1 MLKSILSVGS
11 FTLLSRISGLV
22 RDVMM
27 AAILGAGPIMDAFS
41 VAFRLPNH
49 FRVIFAEGA
58 FNAAFVPNFTK
69 ILTQEGEDASKHFQ
83 ARVLTWLILS
93 QIILLIPALI
103 YTEQFVKLFLS
114 DSRLALATDL
124 TRITFPYLF
133 LIALVTLWGGVLNAS
148 NRFAA
153 AAAAPILLNVS
164 IIATLSLYYTF
175 PTSGHAAAWGVLIS
189 GALQALFLCV
199 AVRRANLFVWPATRQ
214 LTQNMGH
221 FFKSFGPAV
230 IGSAGVQIAMLI
242 DTIIASSLPTGA
254 LSAIW
259 YADRLYQL
267 PVGVIAIAG
276 GTVLLP
282 TMSKLLAKN
291 QDREAYAAQNRTAA
305 IILALAAP
313 CVIAFLTI
321 ADVLLA
327 GLFQRQAFD
336 ANATMAAS
344 SVLKAY
350 GFGLPAIVLIR
361 VVLPS
366 FQARG
371 DTKTPMII
379 SLFAIC
385 INIALKLVLTG
396 EFGAAGLAFAT
407 SVGAWINLGL
417 LCIVALRRGF
427 MRPDSKLSW
436 MVAVIGMACLWL
448 LAVMGLEPFFAS
460 YVKNITHFSKE
471 IRMFII
477 SAVGMS
483 VYFGAL
489 GLGLKV
495 LKLRV

>member
-1 MLKSILSVGS
+1 MLRSILSVGS
-11 FTLLSRISGLV
+11 FTLLSRITGLV
-22 RDVMM
+22 RDVLM
-27 AAILGAGPIMDAFS
+27 AAIIGAGPVMDAFT

-69 ILTQEGEDASKHFQ
+69 ILTQEGENAGKRFQ
-83 ARVLTWLILS
+83 ARILSWLILS
-93 QIILLIPALI
+93 QVVLLIPALVF
-103 YTEQFVKLFLS
+103 TEQFVGLFLS
-114 DSRLALATDL
+114 DSRLSLATDL

-133 LIALVTLWGGVLNAS
+133 LIALVSLWGGVLNAT

-153 AAAAPILLNVS
+153 AAAAPILLNIS
-164 IIATLSLYYTF
+164 IITTLGFAFLF

-189 GALQALFLCV
+189 GLLQAGFLGL
-199 AVRRANLFVWPATRQ
+199 AVQRANLFVWPATRQ
-214 LTQNMGH
+214 LTENMGR

-230 IGSAGVQIAMLI
+230 IGSAGVQIAMLA
-242 DTIIASSLPTGA
+242 DTIIASALPTGA

-282 TMSKLLAKN
+282 TMSRFLA
-291 QDREAYAAQNRTAA
+291 EAKDALAYRAQNRTAA
-305 IILALAAP
+305 IILALSVP
-313 CVIAFLTI
+313 CVIAFLI
-321 ADVLLA
+321 LPEILLA

-336 ANATMAAS
+336 AAATLAAA

-361 VVLPS
+361 VALPS

-379 SLFAIC
+379 SLVAIC

-396 EFGAAGLAFAT
+396 KFGAAGLAFAT
-407 SVGAWINLGL
+407 SAGAWVNLGL
-417 LCIVALRRGF
+417 LVFIAIKSGYMQL
-427 MRPDSKLSW
+427 DAKLFW
-436 MVAVIGMACLWL
+436 MGANIFMACLWL
-448 LAVMGLEPFFAS
+448 LAVIGLEPAIADHI
-460 YVKNITHFSKE
+460 KNISSFGKE
-471 IRMFII
+471 IRMSVI
-477 SAVGMS
+477 SLLGIA
-483 VYFGAL
+483 VYFSAL
-489 GLGLKV
+489 WVGLKS
-495 LKLRV
+495 LKLKP

>member
-11 FTLLSRISGLV
+11 FTLLSRITGLI
-22 RDVMM
+22 RDILM

-58 FNAAFVPNFTK
+58 FNSAFVPSFTK
-69 ILTQEGEDASKHFQ
+69 ILTQNGDEAAKKFQ
-83 ARVLTWLILS
+83 ARVLTWLIVS

-103 YTEQFVKLFLS
+103 YTKEFVALFLS
-114 DSRLALATDL
+114 DNRLPLATEL

-133 LIALVTLWGGVLNAS
+133 LIALVTLWGGVLNAA

-153 AAAAPILLNVS
+153 AAAAPILLNIS
-164 IIATLSLYYTF
+164 IISTLSLYHLF

-189 GALQALFLCV
+189 GLLQAGFLV
-199 AVRRANLFVWPATRQ
+199 IAVRRANLFVWPAFTK
-214 LTQNMGH
+214 LTENMER

-230 IGSAGVQIAMLI
+230 IGSAGVQIAMLA

-282 TMSKLLAKN
+282 TMSKLLAKG
-291 QDREAYAAQNRTAA
+291 QDIQAYKAQNRTAA
-305 IILALAAP
+305 IIFALAAP

-327 GLFQRQAFD
+327 GLFQRNAFD
-336 ANATMAAS
+336 ANATQAAS

-379 SLFAIC
+379 SLIAIC
-385 INIALKLVLTG
+385 INIALKLVLT
-396 EFGAAGLAFAT
+396 EKFGAAGLAFST

-417 LCIVALRRGF
+417 LCLIAKSRGF
-427 MRPDSKLSW
+427 MLLDSKLGW
-436 MVAVIGMACLWL
+436 MISVISMACLWL
-448 LAVMGLEPFFAS
+448 LAVMGLEPLFAS
-460 YVKNITHFSKE
+460 YVKNIPHFGKE
-471 IRMFII
+471 IRMLVI
-477 SAVGMS
+477 SIVGIA

-489 GLGLKV
+489 GLGLRV
-495 LKLRV
+495 LKLKV